1 MLKKISKNDCDQI
14 YYETKTHGWE
24 AGLKAFYSCR
34 PELYCYNKSIAIAML
49 KRIVSYYNFNMQNLL
64 KKEGFKL
71 KQKRKPKPVNKE
83 IDTSDPYWLWDAL
96 NEKERREVVKRYS
109 ELIKELE
116 KPAKK
121 KEAAKVEI
129 RQLIASKLF
138 CVTRQTVSKLKKV
151 PVKIP
156 SKTAK
161 NKLDSIIKEAFL
173 ENRGLYGRERLSV
186 FIAQKYNI
194 LINYRTLGR
203 ILNRLELKCKIRT
216 KKKQREKKDTTAKL
230 ENIVNRDYND
240 NQNRNIYATDVT
252 YVKSPKNI
260 KQNHVY
266 LSAIICHKTKQ
277 IISWKI
283 STKNNLNLVFNNIRD
298 L

>member
-1 MLKKISKNDCDQI
+1 
-14 YYETKTHGWE
+14 
-24 AGLKAFYSCR
+24 
-34 PELYCYNKSIAIAML
+34 
-49 KRIVSYYNFNMQNLL
+49 MQNLL

-109 ELIKELE
+109 VLIKKLE

-121 KEAAKVEI
+121 KKVAKVEI

-216 KKKQREKKDTTAKL
+216 KKKQCEKKDTTAKL

-260 KQNHVY
+260 KQYHVY
-266 LSAIICHKTKQ
+266 LSAIICTKLNKLLVEKFQPKT
-277 IISWKI
+277 I
-283 STKNNLNLVFNNIRD
+283 
-298 L
+298 